1 VAGTSADERGLRGDL
16 VDNGDSKEQGQGGK
30 GQAKGQGA
38 GQKGEQKGS
47 SNDQAKQEQD
57 NRKEQ
62 SKQDQQDTREAKN
75 DTKSAQQKTSTSKSG
90 DRSESSSPP
99 WLAKLA
105 SALKWIVFIVLAVVA
120 VIFVLR
126 GGLRYLANFCDW
138 ARRLLDSLQR
148 FWESL
153 FGRRPR
159 ETAAIEGNA
168 EPSRVE
174 RRPSL
179 AFSNPFLDGRADG
192 MLPPDLVRYSFEALG
207 AWAQE
212 RQLGREV
219 DETPIEFA
227 NRIAEATPELREH
240 AKRLGVLYARVLYAR
255 GALPPSFRA
264 AVENFWQRLD
274 EVPARA
280 PSQDSLQPS

>member
-1 VAGTSADERGLRGDL
+1 MDL
-16 VDNGDSKEQGQGGK
+16 SQYI
-30 GQAKGQGA
+30 
-38 GQKGEQKGS
+38 
-47 SNDQAKQEQD
+47 
-57 NRKEQ
+57 
-62 SKQDQQDTREAKN
+62 
-75 DTKSAQQKTSTSKSG
+75 
-90 DRSESSSPP
+90 
-99 WLAKLA
+99 L
-105 SALKWIVFIVLAVVA
+105 ALKARRKAFTIVLAVTVFTAILVA
-120 VIFVLR
+120 LVMPK
-126 GGLRYLANFCDW
+126 RYDA
-138 ARRLLDSLQR
+138 
-148 FWESL
+148 
-153 FGRRPR
+153 
-159 ETAAIEGNA
+159 TATILIEQQ
-168 EPSRVE
+168 E
-174 RRPSL
+174 
-179 AFSNPFLDGRADG
+179 
-192 MLPPDLVRYSFEALG
+192 MPPDLVRYSFEALG